1 MTEGDA
7 AVQTLAEQIAARGR
21 EALVERLRT
30 AYADAAA
37 AHADIVTLDSERI
50 EAMVQTA
57 ADRAD
62 GLQWRRALAN
72 VASEELGLSLP
83 EALAHPAVTRAQE
96 LVGAPSYE
104 ASLAE
109 LIARPVPPPAP
120 PVSQADEQAA
130 PAQIPGQEELFPTN
144 GETPVAYDDPEPA
157 FATESLETVEADDQ
171 VVELL
176 PEPIVEAPYEPEPA
190 YVIDEEPPPAL
201 AQPEPV
207 IDEREFVPADSST
220 GELEAIEADDAIF
233 ELMPPP
239 EPIDYEVGSYE
250 GVVEPDPSGP
260 LPATEE
266 PAPPVLEQVPY
277 EEPEAESAAAEGTYG
292 SEENGASYESEEE
305 LHPTEAYQIEDAVAY
320 GSEHADYNGEA
331 AEHDEL
337 RVTAYHLGG
346 VANLPAGRD
355 GLDLRLS
362 ANGLDILQPD
372 GDIIGRLH
380 WNEIDALE
388 VQSVR
393 GRLRRSA
400 RSQSRV
406 VVRTKHGDAS
416 FEVPGF
422 SSDELG
428 SRVDPLV
435 SRFSAQR

>member
-1 MTEGDA
+1 VTEADA

-50 EAMVQTA
+50 EAMVQAA

-96 LVGAPSYE
+96 IVGAPSYE

-120 PVSQADEQAA
+120 PVSHGDEPVA

-144 GETPVAYDDPEPA
+144 GETPVANDPETPYDPDAAYDAEPAYEPEPA

-171 VVELL
+171 VVELF

-190 YVIDEEPPPAL
+190 YVIDEEPPAAP
-201 AQPEPV
+201 AQPEAV
-207 IDEREFVPADSST
+207 IDEREFVSVGSSA

-250 GVVEPDPSGP
+250 GVPEASPTD
-260 LPATEE
+260 LLAATEE
-266 PAPPVLEQVPY
+266 PAPPVLDQVPY
-277 EEPEAESAAAEGTYG
+277 EEPEA
-292 SEENGASYESEEE
+292 E

-320 GSEHADYNGEA
+320 GGEHADYNGEA
-331 AEHDEL
+331 AEDDEL

-362 ANGLDILQPD
+362 ANGLDILQPE

-435 SRFSAQR
+435 SRFSAQN